1 MEVKFIMYITTALY
15 HLRYL
20 LSLATIVLALI
31 FITISCSGEDGT
43 DGKDGISV
51 NVDSLA
57 NVVRGE
63 IANQLWDSLQN
74 QRFIDSVYDVLYNDA
89 FSRSWLDSSRQA
101 LLDSIKGNAKD
112 SLYDALYDE
121 IYADLS
127 ARDVQKNVFAYTYY
141 SKSAFNGAFA
151 NQYSLMYKDYVN
163 TTSNKPLPV
172 PVAVSLQNSGKQWY
186 NVSIKSWVDGFS
198 DTGSVQ
204 VLLNPNKDTIT
215 GPKIIFN
222 PQKLLDLTAPAQAS
236 LQIRAYALAYGK
248 EVPLLSDS
256 RVVEVHPM
264 QIYGLEL
271 ADIFPE
277 NRYMWRSVFV
287 TPNMDSIQNLHDNI
301 SAKLKSFGGNDGS
314 ILGYQKGNFSSIASA
329 VDAQVQAVYEVLR
342 EKEILYVN
350 NSNAGSVGQK
360 IKYPIEVLRSKNA
373 NCIEGALLFAA
384 ILESMSLQPAIVEI
398 PGHAFLAWRTS
409 EDGSVYDYLETT
421 VAWGANPATYGYAKT
436 SGATK
441 FAEHFAADNTPID
454 DGSSI
459 IDISNARKLG
469 IMPNSIP

>member
-1 MEVKFIMYITTALY
+1 MAIKIYYITTMLY
-15 HLRYL
+15 NLRY
-20 LSLATIVLALI
+20 SLPLAAIFALALSSI
-31 FITISCSGEDGT
+31 FSCSGEDGT

-89 FSRSWLDSSRQA
+89 FSQSWLDSSRQA

-112 SLYDALYDE
+112 SLYDALYEE

-127 ARDVQKNVFAYTYY
+127 LRNVQRYVTANTYY
-141 SKSAFNGAFA
+141 AKSDFNGAFA
-151 NQYSLMYKDYVN
+151 NQYSLMYKDYVY
-163 TTSNKPLPV
+163 SGESLPV
-172 PVAVSLQNSGKQWY
+172 PVAVYAKNTDKQWY
-186 NVSIKSWVDGFS
+186 RVTIKSWVDGFS

-204 VLLNPNKDTIT
+204 ISLNSNKDTT
-215 GPKIIFN
+215 VGPKIIFN
-222 PQKLLDLTAPAQAS
+222 QQKLLALTAPAQAS

-256 RVVEVHPM
+256 KVVEIHPM
-264 QIYGLEL
+264 QIYGSEL
-271 ADIFPE
+271 VGIFPE
-277 NRYMWRSVFV
+277 NKYMWRSVFV
-287 TPNMDSIQNLHDNI
+287 TPNMDSIQNLHDGI
-301 SAKLKSFGGNDGS
+301 SAKLKTLGGSGS
-314 ILGYQKGNFSSIASA
+314 ILGYQKGTFSSIESA

-342 EKEILYVN
+342 EKGILYVN

-373 NCIEGALLFAA
+373 NCIEGAQLFVA
-384 ILESMSLQPAIVEI
+384 ILESMSLQPAIVQI

-409 EDGSVYDYLETT
+409 KDGSVYDFLETT
-421 VAWGANPATYGYAKT
+421 HAWNETPVAYSNAKT
-436 SGATK
+436 KGATE
-441 FAEHFAADNTPID
+441 FAEHFAADYTPID
-454 DGSSI
+454 NGSLI
-459 IDISNARKLG
+459 IDISDARKLG

>member
-1 MEVKFIMYITTALY
+1 MRNALTKITLT
-15 HLRYL
+15 
-20 LSLATIVLALI
+20 ATILFALI
-31 FITISCSGEDGT
+31 FMTLSCSGENGT

-74 QRFIDSVYDVLYNDA
+74 QRFIDSVYDALYNDA
-89 FSRSWLDSSRQA
+89 FSKSWLDSSRQA
-101 LLDSIKGNAKD
+101 LLDSIKGSAKD

-121 IYADLS
+121 VYADLS

-141 SKSAFNGAFA
+141 TKSAFNGAFA
-151 NQYSLMYKDYVN
+151 NQYSLMYKNYVN

-186 NVSIKSWVDGFS
+186 SVSIKSWVDGFS

-204 VLLNPNKDTIT
+204 VLLNTNKDTIT
-215 GPKIIFN
+215 GPKITFN
-222 PQKLLDLTAPAQAS
+222 PQKLLALDAPAQAS

-256 RVVEVHPM
+256 RVVEIHPM
-264 QIYGLEL
+264 QVYGSEL
-271 ADIFPE
+271 AGIFPE
-277 NRYMWRSVFV
+277 NRLMWRSVFV
-287 TPNMDSIQNLHDNI
+287 TPNMDSIQNLHDGI
-301 SAKLKSFGGNDGS
+301 SAKLKTLGGTGS
-314 ILGYQKGNFSSIASA
+314 ILGYQKGNFGSIANA

-342 EKEILYVN
+342 EKGILYVN
-350 NSNAGSVGQK
+350 NSNAGSPGQK

-373 NCIEGALLFAA
+373 NCIEGTILFAA

-421 VAWGANPATYGYAKT
+421 VAWGANPATYSYAKT
-436 SGATK
+436 SGATE
-441 FAEHFAADNTPID
+441 FAEHFDADYTPID
-454 DGSSI
+454 DGSLI

-469 IMPNSIP
+469 IRPNAIP